1 MESLQHFS
9 HDHLL
14 SLIHLQTN
22 KNNVNSDDEEEKK
35 DDDDF
40 GVEDQHIGQCN
51 MCKEEIYSFH
61 LCYYKCND
69 CDYTL
74 HKFCA
79 ELPTTE
85 KNHPLH
91 PGHDLTLSQGFQYHD
106 SDLQTPASQQKIDHP
121 SHPHQLERINKP
133 IISSCNACA
142 EDHKGTFYQC
152 TTCSWFMIHL
162 NCALLPAKLQI
173 QRFTDN
179 TFSHPHFLTLAY
191 SFPHDEQKS
200 KFFPGCKV
208 CANVLGLN
216 KWLYKCDKCR
226 YYVHVDCAT
235 SKKEPF
241 MSIFMSPGLGKTFK
255 NFKDEDHPNLLK
267 CPFPDE
273 SCDLLKHHFINNEE
287 CFVESSNA
295 KMLNHN
301 SHPHQLIRFDTH
313 SSLRE
318 KSVSLHDPMKRSQLL
333 CDGCVKPVTTLPFY
347 KCSQSC
353 DFVLHEWCAR
363 LPSEIPN
370 HPSHPK
376 HTLVLLTKYHWT
388 LFYCHLCSLPSNGFM
403 YYCPQCDFCID
414 INCAFIPE
422 KITHEAHPNHLLS
435 RIDASENLADKF
447 CKACKYGFRY
457 FDMGFLCRS
466 CDFYLHIG
474 CALLLP
480 RMIKHKFN
488 KHPLTLRYEP
498 VENHLSGYFCEIC
511 EEEFDPALWFYHCTT
526 CAESMHTACVPIK
539 QECEQAIYR
548 KLMKGVFDFINVK
561 FGGTYEIESH
571 PHLSC

>member
-1 MESLQHFS
+1 MELLQHFS

-14 SLIHLQTN
+14 SLIHLQKN
-22 KNNVNSDDEEEKK
+22 KNNVNSDGDEDESK

-40 GVEDQHIGQCN
+40 VVEDPHNCPQP
-51 MCKEEIYSFH
+51 K
-61 LCYYKCND
+61 
-69 CDYTL
+69 
-74 HKFCA
+74 
-79 ELPTTE
+79 TTT
-85 KNHPLH
+85 H
-91 PGHDLTLSQGFQYHD
+91 Y
-106 SDLQTPASQQKIDHP
+106 
-121 SHPHQLERINKP
+121 
-133 IISSCNACA
+133 
-142 EDHKGTFYQC
+142 
-152 TTCSWFMIHL
+152 
-162 NCALLPAKLQI
+162 I

-179 TFSHPHFLTLAY
+179 TFSHSHLLTLAY
-191 SFPHDEQKS
+191 SFPYDEYKS
-200 KFFPGCKV
+200 KFFPLCKV
-208 CANVLGLN
+208 CAARFDICM
-216 KWLYKCDKCR
+216 WIYKCDKCR
-226 YYVHVDCAT
+226 YYVHIDCAT

-241 MSIFMSPGLGKTFK
+241 MSIFMSPGVGKTFK

-273 SCDLLKHHFINNEE
+273 SCDLLKHHFSNHEE

-295 KMLNHN
+295 QMFNHN
-301 SHPHQLIRFDTH
+301 SHPHQLIRFNAH

-353 DFVLHEWCAR
+353 DFVLHEWCVR
-363 LPSEIPN
+363 LPSEIQN
-370 HPSHPK
+370 HPFHPK
-376 HTLVLLTKYHWT
+376 HTLVLLTKYDWT
-388 LFYCHLCSLPSNGFM
+388 FFYCNICSLRSNGFM
-403 YYCPQCDFCID
+403 YECAQCDFRID

-435 RIDASENLADKF
+435 ITDALVNLADRF
-447 CKACKYGFRY
+447 CKACDYSLGYFR
-457 FDMGFLCRS
+457 MGFHCRS
-466 CDFYLHIG
+466 CDFYLHTG

-480 RMIKHKFN
+480 SQIIHKFN

-498 VENHLSGYFCEIC
+498 VENHIGEYFCEIC
-511 EEEFDPALWFYHCTT
+511 EDELDPIHKWFYHCST

-548 KLMKGVFDFINVK
+548 KGMKGVYDFINVK

-571 PHLSC
+571 PHRVSLIQGTTYHGCCERCSETLKSKMIFKCLTCIFAIDFMCAVKSK